1 MYSHSPLGTPAVDN
15 GMVAIA
21 SKPTI
26 PTITVNAALPLTT
39 SANGVSTPGALM
51 DTSNNVKAGV
61 DHSGLQPKA
70 SVLQDHPRGAENE
83 GYPCSSVQST
93 EVSAPSAVYG
103 CAGAG
108 QLVQQGVMVAPS
120 HIRADLSHVMLNSQ
134 SDPSL
139 FGTVAAQ
146 EIFVGEELE

>member
-1 MYSHSPLGTPAVDN
+1 
-15 GMVAIA
+15 MVAIA

-83 GYPCSSVQST
+83 GY
-93 EVSAPSAVYG
+93 EVSALSAACG

-108 QLVQQGVMVAPS
+108 QLVQQGVMVAAS